1 MSEIKFHNHG
11 EKIETISTKMP
22 TTEEAIRL
30 GDLFSLLSD
39 CTRLRILWVIC
50 HTEECVTNIGAL
62 VGMSA
67 PAVSHHLRF
76 LRQAG
81 IIVNRR
87 FGKETYYRLADNEY
101 AHLVHKMID
110 DAFHM
115 ECPEKGL

>member
-1 MSEIKFHNHG
+1 MADVKIHNHNDN
-11 EKIETISTKMP
+11 IDTIIDKMP
-22 TTEEAIRL
+22 TIEESIKIC
-30 GDLFSLLSD
+30 DLFSSLSD
-39 CTRLRILWVIC
+39 STRLRILWIIC
-50 HTEECVTNIGAL
+50 HTEECVSNIGAL

-101 AHLVHKMID
+101 AALIHKMID
-110 DAFHM
+110 DAFQM
-115 ECPEKGL
+115 ECLKK